1 MALAKRQ
8 QTDPIFLTLILFIA
22 LFVVS
27 TTLSVIYYV
36 KYEGQRTNAENTQS
50 ELERWVS
57 PSEQSKGLTALVGAI
72 PPRKSAAG
80 ILIEYLDQLTKLIAG
95 GPLSDTSSQIKF
107 DAAMKAVNNNVLPVF
122 QKYCSADSNDSN
134 KMSLARTIKIL
145 GDTLDTTTQQ
155 LNELKDNY
163 AGLNEELKNTK
174 DSHNNTVKSLN
185 SQLEIYAKQV
195 EDIKAEYA
203 KLESLLQQTTEQQVQ
218 SLRDELK
225 TIKARDEQL
234 KDEILKTQ
242 AVLTM
247 TNNRM
252 KKTLDQLEKIKPLPD
267 TNTLAYKIDGKVIL
281 SDPQTDPQT
290 QIVHINLGSDDGV
303 YRGLTFA
310 VYDKSL
316 PIPKDGKGKAE
327 IEVYDV
333 DKTISTARLTTPH
346 NPRNPITK
354 DDSIVN
360 LVWDK
365 NQSNYFV
372 VAGNFEKYGDAEKI
386 KALIAKMGGRL
397 EDDVSIN
404 TDLIILGTAPLILAR
419 PTSEQAEFNPAA
431 MERYE
436 ASKKLYEHY
445 KQIEQDARTFSIP
458 IFNINKFFF
467 FTGYK
472 EQAAKPGAL

>member
-8 QTDPIFLTLILFIA
+8 QTDPIFLTLIVFIA

-27 TTLSVIYYV
+27 TTFSVIYYV

-50 ELERWVS
+50 ELEKWVS

-107 DAAMKAVNNNVLPVF
+107 DAAMKAVSNNVLPVF
-122 QKYCSADSNDSN
+122 QKYCSADTNDSN

-155 LNELKDNY
+155 LNELKNNY

-185 SQLEIYAKQV
+185 AQLETYARQV

-225 TIKARDEQL
+225 TIKAGNEQL

-252 KKTLDQLEKIKPLPD
+252 KKTLDQLDKIKPLPD
-267 TNTLAYKIDGKVIL
+267 TNNLAYKIDGKVIL
-281 SDPQTDPQT
+281 FDPQT
-290 QIVHINLGSDDGV
+290 QIAHINLGSDDGV

-365 NQSNYFV
+365 NQTNYFV
-372 VAGNFEKYGDAEKI
+372 VAGNFEKYGDAEKV

-419 PTSEQAEFNPAA
+419 PTPEQAEFNPAA

-445 KQIEQDARTFSIP
+445 KQIEQAAGTFSIP